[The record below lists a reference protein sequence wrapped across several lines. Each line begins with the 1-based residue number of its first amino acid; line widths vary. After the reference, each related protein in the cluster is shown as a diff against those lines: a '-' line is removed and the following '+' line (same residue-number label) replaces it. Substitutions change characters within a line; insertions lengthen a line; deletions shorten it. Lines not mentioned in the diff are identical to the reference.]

1 MVLQSAHMDSPTVP
15 SQAALQS
22 LLTVAEAAAFLR
34 VSPDTLKR
42 MVRRGEVRHLRVGV
56 RGMRF
61 LHGDLVEDMRPK
73 PAQARRV
80 AYPRPR
86 VVL

>member
-1 MVLQSAHMDSPTVP
+1 MDRLTAP
-15 SQAALQS
+15 SNFMQS
-22 LLTVAEAAAFLR
+22 LMTVAEAAAFLR

-42 MVRRGEVRHLRVGV
+42 MVRRGDVRHLRVGA

-61 LHGDLVEDMRPK
+61 LPGDLVEDMRPK
-73 PAQARRV
+73 PQARRV
-80 AYPRPR
+80 AFTRPR